1 VKAALEVTG
10 YSPEVITQKTGKN
23 AFIRCEMI
31 EVGREGRP
39 ERTGKYIHLQ
49 LTASDA
55 VRLLGLLQAA
65 QNKHQWSPTSGEPTV
80 VSIPPTKDRH

>member
-10 YSPEVITQKTGKN
+10 YSPEIITQETGKS

-39 ERTGKYIHLQ
+39 ERTGKFIHLQ

-65 QNKHQWSPTSGEPTV
+65 QQKHQWSPTPGEPTLV
-80 VSIPPTKDRH
+80 TIPRAKDRH

>member
-10 YSPEVITQKTGKN
+10 YSPEIITQATGKN

-31 EVGREGRP
+31 EVGKEGRP

-55 VRLLGLLQAA
+55 VRLLGLLQSA
-65 QNKHQWSPTSGEPTV
+65 QQKHQWSPTPGGPTV
-80 VSIPPTKDRH
+80 ISIPGAKDRH

>member
-10 YSPEVITQKTGKN
+10 YSPEIITQTTGEN
-23 AFIRCEMI
+23 AVIRCEMI
-31 EVGREGRP
+31 ELGKAGRP

-49 LTASDA
+49 LTAPDA

-65 QNKHQWSPTSGEPTV
+65 QQKH
-80 VSIPPTKDRH
+80 

>member
-10 YSPEVITQKTGKN
+10 YSPEIITQTTGET

-31 EVGREGRP
+31 ELGKAGRP

-65 QNKHQWSPTSGEPTV
+65 QQKHQWSPTPGGPTV
-80 VSIPPTKDRH
+80 ISIPKAKNRH

>member
-1 VKAALEVTG
+1 MKAALEITR
-10 YSPEVITQKTGKN
+10 YSPEIINQTTGKN

-31 EVGREGRP
+31 ELRKAGRP

-65 QNKHQWSPTSGEPTV
+65 QHKHQWSPTPGEPTV
-80 VSIPPTKDRH
+80 ISIPRAKDRH